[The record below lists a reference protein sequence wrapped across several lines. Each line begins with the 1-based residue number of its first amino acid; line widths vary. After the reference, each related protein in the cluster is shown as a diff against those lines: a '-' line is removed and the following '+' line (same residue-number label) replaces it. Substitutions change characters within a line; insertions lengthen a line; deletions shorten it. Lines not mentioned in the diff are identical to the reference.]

1 MAAWTTFAPW
11 TSTKSKK
18 YCLSSIC
25 QDLSKSF
32 GVTTLPSGELLTPFQ
47 KQVLKAFTGI
57 EESKAFY
64 LTGGTALSAFFLG
77 HRLSE
82 DFDLFTSQEPLIAII
97 ARKFKS
103 TLENSG
109 IRVQEVRSFSSFW
122 EAVASKDNES
132 FKVQLAYD
140 SPFLLSKIEEREGLR
155 IHSFEDIA
163 AGKLLA
169 LYGRAEE
176 RDFIDIY
183 CIVKSGKIP
192 LETMI
197 ELAKKKD
204 PGLDEY
210 YLAIAFEQSEKISD
224 DPSRLKV
231 NLLTPIDPK
240 EMKNFFAAQA
250 VQRLEKHRS

>member
-1 MAAWTTFAPW
+1 
-11 TSTKSKK
+11 
-18 YCLSSIC
+18 
-25 QDLSKSF
+25 
-32 GVTTLPSGELLTPFQ
+32 LPSGDLLTPFQ
-47 KQVLKAFTGI
+47 KKVLKAFSEI

-64 LTGGTALSAFFLG
+64 LTGGTALSAFYLA

-82 DFDLFTSQEPLIAII
+82 DFDLFTSEEPLISIV

-103 TLENSG
+103 ALEKSG
-109 IRVQEVRSFSSFW
+109 IQVQEVRNFSTFW
-122 EAVASKDNES
+122 EAVASSGQEH
-132 FKVQLAYD
+132 FKIQLAYD
-140 SPFLLSKIEEREGLR
+140 SPFLLSEIEEKEGLR

-183 CIVKSGKIP
+183 CIVRSGRIS
-192 LETMI
+192 LESMI

-210 YLAIAFEQSEKISD
+210 YLAIAFDQSEKIPD
-224 DPSRLKV
+224 DPSKLKV
-231 NLLTPIDPK
+231 NLVTPIDPK
-240 EMKNFFAAQA
+240 NMKEFFAAQA
-250 VQRLEKHRS
+250 VQLLEKHRP

>member
-1 MAAWTTFAPW
+1 M
-11 TSTKSKK
+11 
-18 YCLSSIC
+18 
-25 QDLSKSF
+25 
-32 GVTTLPSGELLTPFQ
+32 PSGELLTPFQ
-47 KQVLKAFTGI
+47 RKVLKAFTEL

-64 LTGGTALSAFFLG
+64 LTGGTALSAFYLA

-82 DFDLFTSQEPLIAII
+82 DFDLFTSEEPLISIV

-103 TLENSG
+103 ALENLA
-109 IRVQEVRSFSSFW
+109 IHVQEIRSFSSFW
-122 EAVASKDNES
+122 EAVAREGAES
-132 FKVQLAYD
+132 FKIQLAYD
-140 SPFLLSKIEEREGLR
+140 SPYMLSALDEKDGLR

-183 CIVKSGKIP
+183 CIVRDGKIS
-192 LETMI
+192 LETLT
-197 ELAKKKD
+197 ELAKRKD

-210 YLAIAFEQSEKISD
+210 YLAIAFEQSEKIPD
-224 DPSRLKV
+224 DPSKLKV

-240 EMKNFFAAQA
+240 ELKTFFAAQA
-250 VQRLEKHRS
+250 VRLLEKHRP

>member
-1 MAAWTTFAPW
+1 
-11 TSTKSKK
+11 
-18 YCLSSIC
+18 
-25 QDLSKSF
+25 
-32 GVTTLPSGELLTPFQ
+32 LPSGELLTPIQ
-47 KQVLKAFTGI
+47 RSVLKAFTDI
-57 EESKAFY
+57 EEGKAFY
-64 LTGGTALSAFFLG
+64 LSGGTALSAFYLA
-77 HRLSE
+77 HRRSE
-82 DFDLFTSQEPLIAII
+82 DFDLFTSAEPLIAIV

-103 TLENSG
+103 ALENSG
-109 IRVQEVRSFSSFW
+109 IKVQEIRSFSSFW
-122 EAVASKDNES
+122 EAVASNENEN
-132 FKVQLAYD
+132 FKIQLAYD
-140 SPFLLSKIEEREGLR
+140 IPFLLSEIAETEGLR

-183 CIVKSGKIP
+183 CIVKSGKMS
-192 LETMI
+192 LETLI

-210 YLAIAFEQSEKISD
+210 YLAISFEQSEKIPD

-231 NLLTPIDPK
+231 NLVAPIDPK

-250 VQRLEKHRS
+250 VKLLQKHRP

>member
-1 MAAWTTFAPW
+1 M
-11 TSTKSKK
+11 
-18 YCLSSIC
+18 
-25 QDLSKSF
+25 
-32 GVTTLPSGELLTPFQ
+32 PSGELLTPIQ
-47 KQVLKAFTGI
+47 RSVLKAFTDI

-64 LTGGTALSAFFLG
+64 LTGGTALSAFYLA
-77 HRLSE
+77 HRRSE
-82 DFDLFTSQEPLIAII
+82 DFDLFTSAEPLIAIV

-103 TLENSG
+103 ALENSG
-109 IRVQEVRSFSSFW
+109 IRVQEIRSFSSFW
-122 EAVASKDNES
+122 EAVASNENES
-132 FKVQLAYD
+132 FKIQLAYD
-140 SPFLLSKIEEREGLR
+140 SLFLLSEIAETEGLR

-183 CIVKSGKIP
+183 CIVKSGKMS
-192 LETMI
+192 LETLI

-210 YLAIAFEQSEKISD
+210 YLAISFEQSEKIPD

-231 NLLTPIDPK
+231 NLVAPIDPK
-240 EMKNFFAAQA
+240 EMKNFFATQA
-250 VQRLEKHRS
+250 VQLLEKHRP

>member
-1 MAAWTTFAPW
+1 
-11 TSTKSKK
+11 
-18 YCLSSIC
+18 
-25 QDLSKSF
+25 
-32 GVTTLPSGELLTPFQ
+32 LPSGELLTPIQ
-47 KQVLKAFTGI
+47 RSVLKAFTDI

-64 LTGGTALSAFFLG
+64 LSGGTALSAFYLA
-77 HRLSE
+77 HRRSE
-82 DFDLFTSQEPLIAII
+82 DFDLFTSAEPLIAIV

-103 TLENSG
+103 ALENSG
-109 IRVQEVRSFSSFW
+109 IKVQEIRSFSSFW
-122 EAVASKDNES
+122 EAVASNENEN
-132 FKVQLAYD
+132 FKIQLAYD
-140 SPFLLSKIEEREGLR
+140 IPFLLSEIAETEGLR

-183 CIVKSGKIP
+183 CIVKSGKMS
-192 LETMI
+192 LETLV

-210 YLAIAFEQSEKISD
+210 YLAISFEQSEKIPD

-231 NLLTPIDPK
+231 NLVAPIDPK
-240 EMKNFFAAQA
+240 EMKNFFATQA
-250 VQRLEKHRS
+250 VQLLEKHRP

>member
-1 MAAWTTFAPW
+1 M
-11 TSTKSKK
+11 
-18 YCLSSIC
+18 
-25 QDLSKSF
+25 
-32 GVTTLPSGELLTPFQ
+32 PSGELLTPFQ
-47 KQVLKAFTGI
+47 KKVLKAFTGI

-64 LTGGTALSAFFLG
+64 LTGGTALSAFYLA

-82 DFDLFTSQEPLIAII
+82 DFDLFTSEEPLISIV

-103 TLENSG
+103 ALEESG
-109 IRVQEVRSFSSFW
+109 IQVQEIRSFSTFW
-122 EAVASKDNES
+122 EAVASGGHEH
-132 FKVQLAYD
+132 FKIQLAFD
-140 SPFLLSKIEEREGLR
+140 SPFMLSGTEEQEGLR

-183 CIVKSGKIP
+183 CIVRSGKIS
-192 LETMI
+192 LERMI
-197 ELAKKKD
+197 ELAKEKD

-210 YLAIAFEQSEKISD
+210 YLAIAFEQSEKIPD
-224 DPSRLKV
+224 DPSRLKL
-231 NLLTPIDPK
+231 NLVTPIDPK

-250 VQRLEKHRS
+250 VQLLEKHRP

>member
-1 MAAWTTFAPW
+1 M
-11 TSTKSKK
+11 
-18 YCLSSIC
+18 
-25 QDLSKSF
+25 
-32 GVTTLPSGELLTPFQ
+32 PSGELLTPFQ
-47 KQVLKAFTGI
+47 RSVLKAFTDI

-64 LTGGTALSAFFLG
+64 LTGGTALSAFYLA
-77 HRLSE
+77 HRRSE
-82 DFDLFTSQEPLIAII
+82 DFDLFTSAEPLIAIV

-103 TLENSG
+103 ALENSG
-109 IRVQEVRSFSSFW
+109 IKVQEIRSFSSFW
-122 EAVASKDNES
+122 EAVASNENEN
-132 FKVQLAYD
+132 FKIQLAYD
-140 SPFLLSKIEEREGLR
+140 SPFLLSEIAETEGLR

-183 CIVKSGKIP
+183 CIVKSGKMS
-192 LETMI
+192 LETLV

-210 YLAIAFEQSEKISD
+210 YLAISFEQSEKIPD

-231 NLLTPIDPK
+231 NLVTPVDPK

-250 VQRLEKHRS
+250 VKLLQKHRP

>member
-1 MAAWTTFAPW
+1 
-11 TSTKSKK
+11 
-18 YCLSSIC
+18 
-25 QDLSKSF
+25 
-32 GVTTLPSGELLTPFQ
+32 LPSGELLTSFQ
-47 KQVLKAFTGI
+47 KRILKAFTEI

-64 LTGGTALSAFFLG
+64 LTGGTALSVFYLA

-82 DFDLFTSQEPLIAII
+82 DFDLFTSKEPLIALV
-97 ARKFKS
+97 AQKFKS
-103 TLENSG
+103 ALDNLG
-109 IRVQEVRSFSSFW
+109 IHVQVIRSFSSFW
-122 EAVASKDNES
+122 EAVAGEGEES
-132 FKVQLAYD
+132 FKIQLAYD
-140 SPFLLSKIEEREGLR
+140 SPFMLAALTERDNLW

-183 CIVKSGKIP
+183 CIVKDGKIS
-192 LETMI
+192 LEQMI

-210 YLAIAFEQSEKISD
+210 YLAIAFEQSEKIPN
-224 DPSRLKV
+224 DPSKLKV

-240 EMKNFFAAQA
+240 EMKTFFATQA
-250 VQRLEKHRS
+250 VQLLEKHRS

>member
-1 MAAWTTFAPW
+1 M
-11 TSTKSKK
+11 
-18 YCLSSIC
+18 
-25 QDLSKSF
+25 
-32 GVTTLPSGELLTPFQ
+32 PSGELLTPFQ
-47 KQVLKAFTGI
+47 KKVLKVFTEI

-64 LTGGTALSAFFLG
+64 LTGGTALSAFYLA

-82 DFDLFTSQEPLIAII
+82 DFDLFTWEEPLISLV

-103 TLENSG
+103 ALENLG
-109 IRVQEVRSFSSFW
+109 IQVQQIRNFSSFW
-122 EAVASKDNES
+122 EAVAEQGTES
-132 FKVQLAYD
+132 IKIQLAYD
-140 SPFLLSKIEEREGLR
+140 SPFMLAPLSEKEGLR

-176 RDFIDIY
+176 RDFVDIY
-183 CIVKSGKIP
+183 CIVREGNLS
-192 LETMI
+192 LEGMI

-210 YLAIAFEQSEKISD
+210 YLAIAFAQADKIPD

-231 NLLTPIDPK
+231 NLLMPIDLK
-240 EMKNFFAAQA
+240 EMKSFFASNA
-250 VQRLEKHRS
+250 VKVLEKHRP

>member
-1 MAAWTTFAPW
+1 M
-11 TSTKSKK
+11 
-18 YCLSSIC
+18 
-25 QDLSKSF
+25 
-32 GVTTLPSGELLTPFQ
+32 PSGELLTPFQ
-47 KQVLKAFTGI
+47 KKVLKAFTDI

-64 LTGGTALSAFFLG
+64 LTGGTALSAFYLA

-82 DFDLFTSQEPLIAII
+82 DFDLFTSEEPLISIT

-103 TLENSG
+103 ALDTLG
-109 IRVQEVRSFSSFW
+109 IKVQEIRSFSTFW
-122 EAVASKDNES
+122 EAVASSGHEH
-132 FKVQLAYD
+132 FKIQLAYD
-140 SPFLLSKIEEREGLR
+140 SPFLLCEIEEKDGLR
-155 IHSFEDIA
+155 VHSFEDIA

-183 CIVKSGKIP
+183 CIVRSGKIS
-192 LETMI
+192 LETLI

-210 YLAIAFEQSEKISD
+210 YLAIAFEQSEKIPD

-231 NLLTPIDPK
+231 NLVTRIDPT
-240 EMKNFFAAQA
+240 EMKTFFAAQA
-250 VQRLEKHRS
+250 VQLLEKHRP

>member
-1 MAAWTTFAPW
+1 
-11 TSTKSKK
+11 
-18 YCLSSIC
+18 
-25 QDLSKSF
+25 
-32 GVTTLPSGELLTPFQ
+32 LPSGELLTPFQ
-47 KQVLKAFTGI
+47 RSVLKAFTDI

-64 LTGGTALSAFFLG
+64 LTGGTALSAFYLA
-77 HRLSE
+77 HRRSE
-82 DFDLFTSQEPLIAII
+82 DFDLFTSAEPLIAIV

-103 TLENSG
+103 ALENSG
-109 IRVQEVRSFSSFW
+109 IRVQEIRSFSSFW
-122 EAVASKDNES
+122 EAVASNENEN
-132 FKVQLAYD
+132 FKIQLAYD
-140 SPFLLSKIEEREGLR
+140 IPFLLSEIAETEGLR

-183 CIVKSGKIP
+183 CIVKSGKMS
-192 LETMI
+192 LETLI

-210 YLAIAFEQSEKISD
+210 YLAISFEQSEKIPD

-231 NLLTPIDPK
+231 NLVAPIDPK
-240 EMKNFFAAQA
+240 EMKNFFATQA
-250 VQRLEKHRS
+250 VQLLEKHRP

>member
-1 MAAWTTFAPW
+1 M
-11 TSTKSKK
+11 
-18 YCLSSIC
+18 
-25 QDLSKSF
+25 
-32 GVTTLPSGELLTPFQ
+32 PSGELLTPFQ
-47 KQVLKAFTGI
+47 RSVLKAFTDI

-64 LTGGTALSAFFLG
+64 LTGGTALSAFYLA
-77 HRLSE
+77 HRRSE
-82 DFDLFTSQEPLIAII
+82 DFDLFTSAEPLIAIV

-103 TLENSG
+103 ALENSG
-109 IRVQEVRSFSSFW
+109 IRVQEIRSFSSFW
-122 EAVASKDNES
+122 EAVASNENEN
-132 FKVQLAYD
+132 FKIQLAYD
-140 SPFLLSKIEEREGLR
+140 IPFLLSEIAETEGLR

-183 CIVKSGKIP
+183 CIVKSGKMS
-192 LETMI
+192 LETLI

-210 YLAIAFEQSEKISD
+210 YLAISFEQSEKIPD

-231 NLLTPIDPK
+231 NLVAPIDPK
-240 EMKNFFAAQA
+240 EMKNFFATQA
-250 VQRLEKHRS
+250 VQLLEKHRP